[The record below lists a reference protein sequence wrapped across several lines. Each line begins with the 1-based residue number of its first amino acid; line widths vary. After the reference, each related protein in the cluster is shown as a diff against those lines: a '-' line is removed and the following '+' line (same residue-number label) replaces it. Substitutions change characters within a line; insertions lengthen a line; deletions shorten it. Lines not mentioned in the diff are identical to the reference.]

1 MFFAQADTVATDRR
15 GQRVGRN
22 KIGGAVQSGEGD
34 AQPEVDADR
43 IHAQRYFEESM
54 EATVLKKN
62 YNRGK
67 H

>member
-15 GQRVGRN
+15 GRRVGRN
-22 KIGGAVQSGEGD
+22 KIGGDVQSGEGD

-43 IHAQRYFEESM
+43 IRAQRFFEESM
-54 EATVLKKN
+54 EATVLMKN